1 MPPVSKG
8 RAGGDQRHLPYRDY
22 AGGEDISK
30 SEQLPNCSVLVRHPG
45 ITLWQA
51 AECGLC
57 KGPSP
62 FAGSLRACPE
72 SVEGVSLRYNLPH
85 SLHKEGA
92 SKDGRGRFFRS
103 LLPHAIRRMFYD
115 GP

>member
-1 MPPVSKG
+1 MPPVSKR

-22 AGGEDISK
+22 ASGEDITK
-30 SEQLPNCSVLVRHPG
+30 TCR

-51 AECGLC
+51 AECGWC

-72 SVEGVSLRYNLPH
+72 SVEGVSLRYNLPP

-92 SKDGRGRFFRS
+92 LKDGRGGFFPS

>member
-1 MPPVSKG
+1 MQESPSGK
-8 RAGGDQRHLPYRDY
+8 LL
-22 AGGEDISK
+22 K
-30 SEQLPNCSVLVRHPG
+30 
-45 ITLWQA
+45 
-51 AECGLC
+51 CGLC

-72 SVEGVSLRYNLPH
+72 SVEAVSLRYNLPP

-92 SKDGRGRFFRS
+92 SKDGSGGFFPS